1 MTESGFDQSTSAVA
15 TKRLNSAVGG
25 GRSRSPGVTGEVLIR
40 VRESTLSAESSATS
54 CDPPTRRDADQVRG
68 RDAEAIEHPDGV
80 SREIGPRVLGPP
92 GLVGDRAAGV
102 AVVVADHVP
111 PAACEHSA
119 EVLLPPEH
127 RR

>member
-25 GRSRSPGVTGEVLIR
+25 GRLRSPGVTGEVLIR
-40 VRESTLSAESSATS
+40 VRESTLSA
-54 CDPPTRRDADQVRG
+54 G
-68 RDAEAIEHPDGV
+68 AEAIEHPNGV

-102 AVVVADHVP
+102 AVVVADHVQ
-111 PAACEHSA
+111 PAACEHPA
-119 EVLLPPEH
+119 EVLL
-127 RR
+127 